1 MKTQLVI
8 KGAYY
13 LSGDNVLI
21 PHFTGEYIMVDC
33 DRFMQK
39 KEWKETYS
47 KQFRDENKDNF
58 VEVDGT
64 KYYYA
69 EYSPMNIDEDWILLS
84 DLSEIKHIEE
94 DFNF

>member
-13 LSGDNVLI
+13 QAGDEILV
-21 PHFTGEYIMVDC
+21 PHFTGEYFIVDC
-33 DRFMQK
+33 NRFMQK
-39 KEWKETYS
+39 REWKETFS
-47 KQFRDENKDNF
+47 KQFRDENKGNF

-69 EYSPMNIDEDWILLS
+69 EYSPMNINDDWVLLS
-84 DLSEIKHIEE
+84 DLSDIEHIEE
-94 DFNF
+94 KFDF

>member
-13 LSGDNVLI
+13 QAGDEILV
-21 PHFTGEYIMVDC
+21 PHFTGEYFIVDC
-33 DRFMQK
+33 NRFMQK
-39 KEWKETYS
+39 REWKETFS

-69 EYSPMNIDEDWILLS
+69 EYSPMNINDDWVLLS
-84 DLSEIKHIEE
+84 DLSDIEHIEE
-94 DFNF
+94 KFDF